1 MVARGRP
8 SFDSLMRRWPY
19 EVGRM
24 ANRRDVTISGIAT
37 LSCVDNLPGTACK
50 NAFGS
55 TWPLGLPETS
65 NSALY
70 STNARAQRERGS
82 MQRKHRNCSD
92 RMAIQPM
99 SSRFCIFLAFA
110 TLPLSAQWLNH
121 IPAGTPMK
129 AGRPNLFAPA
139 PRATNGKPDLTGVWM
154 HETFSLEQM
163 KKFYGPA
170 ADEEANIGMEIFT
183 VHKYGLNALLDA
195 KPGEQVMT
203 AAGQAAFKQR
213 QQSRNVKDV
222 CHNRYGWPVLSLL
235 SEPFK
240 IVQAPKET
248 MIVYEIDNQH
258 RQVFTDGRK
267 FPAEFEF
274 PARLGYSIGRWEGDT
289 FVVETRGFNDD
300 TPIDGMG
307 HPRSEDM
314 HVTERYHRRD
324 FGHLETEITWDDP
337 KYYIRPITVK
347 INYNLVPDNDIFE
360 MYCNENEKDLGH
372 MVAPK

>member
-1 MVARGRP
+1 
-8 SFDSLMRRWPY
+8 
-19 EVGRM
+19 
-24 ANRRDVTISGIAT
+24 
-37 LSCVDNLPGTACK
+37 
-50 NAFGS
+50 
-55 TWPLGLPETS
+55 
-65 NSALY
+65 
-70 STNARAQRERGS
+70 
-82 MQRKHRNCSD
+82 
-92 RMAIQPM
+92 MAIQPM
-99 SSRFCIFLAFA
+99 SSRFYILLAFA

-129 AGRPNLFAPA
+129 HGKPNLSAPS

-213 QQSRNVKDV
+213 QQSRNLKDV

-324 FGHLETEITWDDP
+324 FGHLETEITWDDS

-347 INYNLVPDNDIFE
+347 INYIGTRGRQHDVRQQRQPQRSLATRRDRQVERVALARSRAYVLERAGTRVERGLVDAREQHIRRLLKISAVPLPW
-360 MYCNENEKDLGH
+360 CTSQSRTKTRR
-372 MVAPK
+372 APSSAIAN

>member
-1 MVARGRP
+1 
-8 SFDSLMRRWPY
+8 
-19 EVGRM
+19 
-24 ANRRDVTISGIAT
+24 
-37 LSCVDNLPGTACK
+37 
-50 NAFGS
+50 
-55 TWPLGLPETS
+55 
-65 NSALY
+65 
-70 STNARAQRERGS
+70 
-82 MQRKHRNCSD
+82 
-92 RMAIQPM
+92 MAIQPM
-99 SSRFCIFLAFA
+99 SARFRILLAFA
-110 TLPLSAQWLNH
+110 ALPLSAQWLNH
-121 IPAGTPMK
+121 IPEGTPMK
-129 AGRPNLFAPA
+129 DGRPNLSAPA
-139 PRATNGKPDLTGVWM
+139 PRAANGKPDLTGVWM

-163 KKFYGPA
+163 KKFYGSA

-203 AAGQAAFKQR
+203 AAGQAAFKER
-213 QQSRNVKDV
+213 QQTRNVKDV

-289 FVVETRGFNDD
+289 FVVDTRGFNDD

-314 HVTERYHRRD
+314 HVIERYHRRD